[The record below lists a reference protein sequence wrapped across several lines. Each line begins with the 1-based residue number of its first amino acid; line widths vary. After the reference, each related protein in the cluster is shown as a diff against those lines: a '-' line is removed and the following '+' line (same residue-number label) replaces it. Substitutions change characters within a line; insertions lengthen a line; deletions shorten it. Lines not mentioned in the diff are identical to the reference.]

1 VKFWTELESKHPK
14 IAKLTKI
21 CGEMMTMIKMTKGNY
36 ERLLKINNK
45 DMETLKMYGG
55 FLSMM
60 SDTTEN
66 GQLLI
71 QKATSHDEG

>member
-1 VKFWTELESKHPK
+1 
-14 IAKLTKI
+14 
-21 CGEMMTMIKMTKGNY
+21 
-36 ERLLKINNK
+36 
-45 DMETLKMYGG
+45 METLKMYGG

-71 QKATSHDEG
+71 QKANSHDEG